1 MARTL
6 YLNDG
11 STEVVIGDQ
20 EEVLGRIIEERLGRD
35 CKELFDDIKDEW
47 IEEPWDTN
55 GKEDY
60 ERIADGYY
68 QMLQNALENLDT
80 ALKFFSQ
87 SRLNRKEFKEQ
98 GKANAI
104 IFIDRDLD
112 NKYWSRNSY
121 DLCPECMAQLVSFI
135 SEGKEK

>member
-35 CKELFDDIKDEW
+35 CKELFDDIKQEW

-55 GKEDY
+55 G
-60 ERIADGYY
+60 
-68 QMLQNALENLDT
+68 
-80 ALKFFSQ
+80 
-87 SRLNRKEFKEQ
+87 
-98 GKANAI
+98 
-104 IFIDRDLD
+104 
-112 NKYWSRNSY
+112 
-121 DLCPECMAQLVSFI
+121 
-135 SEGKEK
+135 

>member
-20 EEVLGRIIEERLGRD
+20 EEVLGRI
-35 CKELFDDIKDEW
+35 
-47 IEEPWDTN
+47 
-55 GKEDY
+55 Y
-60 ERIADGYY
+60 EKIADGYY

-87 SRLNRKEFKEQ
+87 SRLNRKKLQKCLQE
-98 GKANAI
+98 ARN
-104 IFIDRDLD
+104 DLY
-112 NKYWSRNSY
+112 NN
-121 DLCPECMAQLVSFI
+121 L
-135 SEGKEK
+135 

>member
-35 CKELFDDIKDEW
+35 CKELF

-55 GKEDY
+55 GREDY
-60 ERIADGYY
+60 ERIADDFRAIAVSA
-68 QMLQNALENLDT
+68 MNALHEVIMQPRL
-80 ALKFFSQ
+80 
-87 SRLNRKEFKEQ
+87 SRKRLE
-98 GKANAI
+98 AI
-104 IFIDRDLD
+104 YNDLD
-112 NKYWSRNSY
+112 KN
-121 DLCPECMAQLVSFI
+121 L
-135 SEGKEK
+135 

>member
-11 STEVVIGDQ
+11 STEIVIGDQ

-35 CKELFDDIKDEW
+35 CKELFDDIKEEW

-60 ERIADGYY
+60 ERIADGFRAIAVSA
-68 QMLQNALENLDT
+68 MNALHEVIMQPRLTGRAENNHLFQ
-80 ALKFFSQ
+80 K
-87 SRLNRKEFKEQ
+87 
-98 GKANAI
+98 G
-104 IFIDRDLD
+104 
-112 NKYWSRNSY
+112 
-121 DLCPECMAQLVSFI
+121 
-135 SEGKEK
+135 GEK

>member
-35 CKELFDDIKDEW
+35 CKELFDDIKQEW

-55 GKEDY
+55 GREDY
-60 ERIADGYY
+60 ERIADNFRM
-68 QMLQNALENLDT
+68 QPRLSRKRLE
-80 ALKFFSQ
+80 
-87 SRLNRKEFKEQ
+87 
-98 GKANAI
+98 AI
-104 IFIDRDLD
+104 YNDLD
-112 NKYWSRNSY
+112 KN
-121 DLCPECMAQLVSFI
+121 L
-135 SEGKEK
+135 

>member
-35 CKELFDDIKDEW
+35 CKELFDDIKQEW

-55 GKEDY
+55 GREDY
-60 ERIADGYY
+60 ERIADYFRAIAECYERPSRSHHAAQIKQKTTGSY
-68 QMLQNALENLDT
+68 LQ
-80 ALKFFSQ
+80 
-87 SRLNRKEFKEQ
+87 
-98 GKANAI
+98 
-104 IFIDRDLD
+104 
-112 NKYWSRNSY
+112 
-121 DLCPECMAQLVSFI
+121 
-135 SEGKEK
+135 

>member
-35 CKELFDDIKDEW
+35 CKELFDDIKQEW

-55 GKEDY
+55 GREDY
-60 ERIADGYY
+60 ERIADDFRAIAVSA
-68 QMLQNALENLDT
+68 MNALHEVIMQPR
-80 ALKFFSQ
+80 S
-87 SRLNRKEFKEQ
+87 SRKRLE
-98 GKANAI
+98 AI
-104 IFIDRDLD
+104 YNDLD
-112 NKYWSRNSY
+112 KN
-121 DLCPECMAQLVSFI
+121 L
-135 SEGKEK
+135 

>member
-35 CKELFDDIKDEW
+35 CKELFDDIKQEW

-55 GKEDY
+55 GREDY
-60 ERIADGYY
+60 ERIADDFRTIAVSA
-68 QMLQNALENLDT
+68 MNALHEVIMQPRL
-80 ALKFFSQ
+80 
-87 SRLNRKEFKEQ
+87 SRK
-98 GKANAI
+98 
-104 IFIDRDLD
+104 
-112 NKYWSRNSY
+112 
-121 DLCPECMAQLVSFI
+121 
-135 SEGKEK
+135 

>member
-60 ERIADGYY
+60 ERIADRYY

-87 SRLNRKEFKEQ
+87 SRLNRKELQKCLQE
-98 GKANAI
+98 ARN
-104 IFIDRDLD
+104 DLY
-112 NKYWSRNSY
+112 NN
-121 DLCPECMAQLVSFI
+121 L
-135 SEGKEK
+135 

>member
-20 EEVLGRIIEERLGRD
+20 EEVLGRD
-35 CKELFDDIKDEW
+35 CKELFDDIKYEW

-55 GKEDY
+55 DKEDY

-68 QMLQNALENLDT
+68 QMLQNVLENLNT
-80 ALKFFSQ
+80 ALTFFKQ
-87 SRLNRKEFKEQ
+87 SRLNRKELQKCLQE
-98 GKANAI
+98 ARN
-104 IFIDRDLD
+104 DLY
-112 NKYWSRNSY
+112 NN
-121 DLCPECMAQLVSFI
+121 L
-135 SEGKEK
+135 

>member
-35 CKELFDDIKDEW
+35 CKELFDDIKQEW

-55 GKEDY
+55 GREDY
-60 ERIADGYY
+60 ERIADDFRDIAVSA
-68 QMLQNALENLDT
+68 MNALQEVIMQPRLSRKR
-80 ALKFFSQ
+80 LK
-87 SRLNRKEFKEQ
+87 
-98 GKANAI
+98 AI
-104 IFIDRDLD
+104 YNDLD
-112 NKYWSRNSY
+112 KN
-121 DLCPECMAQLVSFI
+121 L
-135 SEGKEK
+135 

>member
-35 CKELFDDIKDEW
+35 CKELFDDIKYEW

-55 GKEDY
+55 DKEDY

-68 QMLQNALENLDT
+68 QMLQNVLENLNT
-80 ALKFFSQ
+80 ALTFFKQ
-87 SRLNRKEFKEQ
+87 SRLNRKELQKCLQ
-98 GKANAI
+98 KARN
-104 IFIDRDLD
+104 DLY
-112 NKYWSRNSY
+112 NN
-121 DLCPECMAQLVSFI
+121 L
-135 SEGKEK
+135 

>member
-20 EEVLGRIIEERLGRD
+20 EEVLGRD
-35 CKELFDDIKDEW
+35 CKELFDDIKEEW

-60 ERIADGYY
+60 ERIADGYC

-87 SRLNRKEFKEQ
+87 SRLNRKELQKCLQE
-98 GKANAI
+98 ARN
-104 IFIDRDLD
+104 DLY
-112 NKYWSRNSY
+112 NN
-121 DLCPECMAQLVSFI
+121 L
-135 SEGKEK
+135 

>member
-35 CKELFDDIKDEW
+35 CKELFDDIKQEW

-55 GKEDY
+55 GREDY
-60 ERIADGYY
+60 ERIADDFRAIAVSA
-68 QMLQNALENLDT
+68 MNALHEVIMQPRL
-80 ALKFFSQ
+80 
-87 SRLNRKEFKEQ
+87 SRKRLE
-98 GKANAI
+98 AI
-104 IFIDRDLD
+104 
-112 NKYWSRNSY
+112 
-121 DLCPECMAQLVSFI
+121 
-135 SEGKEK
+135 

>member
-35 CKELFDDIKDEW
+35 CKELFDDIKQEW

-55 GKEDY
+55 GREDY
-60 ERIADGYY
+60 ERIADNFRAIAVSA
-68 QMLQNALENLDT
+68 MNALHEVIMQPQVKQKT
-80 ALKFFSQ
+80 T
-87 SRLNRKEFKEQ
+87 
-98 GKANAI
+98 G
-104 IFIDRDLD
+104 
-112 NKYWSRNSY
+112 SY
-121 DLCPECMAQLVSFI
+121 LQ
-135 SEGKEK
+135 